1 MTVEVKVLFAGV
13 VTIELPNS
21 MKPEDARLL
30 AEKMALS
37 RVLATTDNPDAP
49 DEEALEEYQ
58 DGCSSIARK
67 RAEQDWD
74 SSKPVGVGG
83 SWTLHQ

>member
-1 MTVEVKVLFAGV
+1 M
-13 VTIELPNS
+13 IELYNDGPA
-21 MKPEDARLL
+21 DFD
-30 AEKMALS
+30 LS
-37 RVLATTDNPDAP
+37 GYSITDNPDAP